1 MRQFLVSFPDPTT
14 HARGKG
20 LGTLARVLIK
30 RGTGNEEIGNE
41 EMDWKWSSF
50 VYSGLLMLLCFDVLI
65 IPSRLRPAG
74 GPDSYLH
81 TQPVHHDPC
90 LNIIQIIM
98 PLRVELA
105 RALSISDLVCQ

>member
-1 MRQFLVSFPDPTT
+1 
-14 HARGKG
+14 
-20 LGTLARVLIK
+20 
-30 RGTGNEEIGNE
+30 
-41 EMDWKWSSF
+41 MDWKWTGNGRHLF
-50 VYSGLLMLLCFDVLI
+50 ISGLLIVLMLLCFDVLI

>member
-1 MRQFLVSFPDPTT
+1 M
-14 HARGKG
+14 K
-20 LGTLARVLIK
+20 K
-30 RGTGNEEIGNE
+30 WTGNGRHLFI
-41 EMDWKWSSF
+41 
-50 VYSGLLMLLCFDVLI
+50 SGLLMLLCFV

-105 RALSISDLVCQ
+105 RALSISDLCQSHPPGNLAVIVWTHL